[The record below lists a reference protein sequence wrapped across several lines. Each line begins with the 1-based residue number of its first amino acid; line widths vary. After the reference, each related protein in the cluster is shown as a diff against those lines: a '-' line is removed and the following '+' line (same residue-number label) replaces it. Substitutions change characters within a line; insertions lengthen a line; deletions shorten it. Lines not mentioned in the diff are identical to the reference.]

1 MIISST
7 LFQPPMMK
15 VSVMSALLLLSA
27 LAALAAAAPA
37 PEEDMAGMRSALE
50 YLQKLDKFYSQAARP
65 RYFLD

>member
-1 MIISST
+1 
-7 LFQPPMMK
+7 MK

-27 LAALAAAAPA
+27 LAALSAAAPA

-65 RYFLD
+65 RYVNP